1 MALVQRKIEIPYGQ
15 GDEVLEL
22 DVANLPESAETIG
35 ILQDQNCKINLWI
48 QIALEYYRQGK
59 DEAFELLISS
69 CLSSW
74 DQDRVKANL
83 ASYPDG
89 DKDRIRALDLLA
101 IYYVRKGYATK
112 NRERRRDYFA
122 RAAQKF
128 TEVDKSEFIN
138 FSKHGSE
145 YQFHLLGRAYCCLI
159 EGRTDQADAQ
169 FNFVLQQQQQSGE
182 PENVPSLLG
191 RACIEF
197 NKKEV
202 NGKRNALSLYKK
214 ALQVCPNCPAD
225 VRLGLG
231 ICFYKL
237 NMPERAEEAFSKAL
251 ALDPKCVGA
260 LTGLAVIE
268 LNKKTSASIKR
279 GIEYLSKAFRNKPT
293 DAMVLTLLADHF
305 FYANEDDKVIK
316 LATRAIENTE
326 NEATQAQAC
335 YQLARAY
342 HKKKEFDNAFEYYY
356 KATQFGGSQ
365 FFLAFYGLGQM
376 YINRRE
382 YESAIQAFETV
393 LKTNPENHETLKV
406 LASLYAHS
414 SNQTKKDQ
422 ARAYLKRVTEKKPD
436 DVEAWVELASLTE
449 HYDTPTALAAYQTSI
464 KLYESKSVPVPPEL
478 YNNIAALLFS
488 TNELDESEK
497 YYNLAL
503 ERCHKDMSKNEL
515 HYGSIIYTIRYN
527 IGRLYEA
534 KHQLTEA
541 EKTYKNILI
550 QHPMYFDCYLRLGCM
565 ERDKGLLF
573 DASDKFKETFRIEPD
588 NFEAWT
594 LIANLH
600 LSKSELTPGQK
611 KFERIL
617 ERTKNNPDCYS
628 LISVGNVWLHSQ
640 YLSKEKEKLNLQR
653 NRALLFYRSALRYDP
668 KNIYAASGI
677 GCILAVKGMF
687 NEARD
692 VFSQVREATADFPD
706 VWINI
711 AHIYVEQQQ
720 YVAAVQM
727 YENCLKKFYNN
738 SNTEILLYISRA
750 LYKANKLV
758 DCKKALLRA
767 RYINPYDLVILF
779 NLAKVLKTL
788 ARQIFE
794 DRKST
799 YQAVVT
805 AEYELKL
812 AKSYF
817 HQYADLKAQTKSEN
831 DRGLIDSTFVQRE
844 ERECADLLLQVEK
857 SIKVDAEQRDR
868 EETQRRM
875 EHEEQLAKELARKAE
890 EEQKT
895 LEEQRQKKEE
905 LENKRRELLRKQE
918 EAKQKMLQEDTGFI
932 YDDGS
937 NDGENR
943 LKRKK
948 KTKEGARKK
957 EKSDRDKDRERDS
970 KKFKSRAILP
980 SDSSSEDEE
989 DKKFESRALPSP
1001 EPSSEEEANKKTKSR
1016 AIPSWGSS
1024 SEDEE

>member
-1 MALVQRKIEIPYGQ
+1 MSHVHRKIEIPYGQ

-22 DVANLPESAETIG
+22 DVSNLPEPAETVG

-48 QIALEYYRQGK
+48 QIAIEYYRQGK
-59 DEAFELLISS
+59 DEAFELLIST
-69 CLSSW
+69 CLSNW
-74 DQDRVKANL
+74 DQDRIKLNSS
-83 ASYPDG
+83 SYPDA

-112 NRERRRDYFA
+112 NRERRRDFFA

-128 TEVDKSEFIN
+128 TEVDKSELIN

-145 YQFHLLGRAYCCLI
+145 YQFHLLGRAYCCLV

-197 NKKEV
+197 NKKEAS
-202 NGKRNALSLYKK
+202 GKRTALSLYKK

-225 VRLGLG
+225 VRLGMG

-237 NMPERAEEAFSKAL
+237 NMPDKAEEAFSKAL
-251 ALDPKCVGA
+251 SLDPKCVGA

-268 LNKKTSASIKR
+268 LNKKTNASIKR
-279 GIEYLSKAFRNKPT
+279 GIEYLSKAFKIKPT

-305 FYANEDDKVIK
+305 FYANENEKVIK
-316 LATRAIENTE
+316 LATRAMENTE

-335 YQLARAY
+335 YQLARAF
-342 HKKKEFDNAFEYYY
+342 HKKKEYDNAFEYYY

-376 YINRRE
+376 YIHRQE
-382 YESAIQAFETV
+382 YESAVQAFETV
-393 LKTNPENHETLKV
+393 LKTNPENYETLKI
-406 LASLYAHS
+406 LASLYAQS
-414 SNQTKKDQ
+414 TSQSKKDQ
-422 ARAYLKRVTEKKPD
+422 ARKYLKTVTGKRPE

-449 HYDTPTALAAYQTSI
+449 QYDTPTALAAYRTSI
-464 KLYESKSVPVPPEL
+464 KLYESRSKPVPPEL

-488 TNELDESEK
+488 TNDLDESEEFYK
-497 YYNLAL
+497 LAL
-503 ERCHKDMSKNEL
+503 QRCQEEMPNNEI
-515 HYGSIIYTIRYN
+515 HYGSIIYTIKYN
-527 IGRLYEA
+527 MGRLFEA
-534 KHQLTEA
+534 KHQLIEA
-541 EKTYKNILI
+541 EKTYKGILI
-550 QHPMYFDCYLRLGCM
+550 EHPMYFDCYLRLGCM

-588 NFEAWT
+588 NPEAWT
-594 LIANLH
+594 LIGNLH
-600 LSKSELTPGQK
+600 LSKLELTPCQK

-628 LISVGNVWLHSQ
+628 LISVGNVWLQSQ
-640 YLSKEKEKLNLQR
+640 YQNIRDKEKLNTQR
-653 NRALLFYRSALRYDP
+653 GRALLFYKAALRHDP

-677 GCILAVKGMF
+677 GCIFAVKGMF

-711 AHIYVEQQQ
+711 AHIYVEQHQ

-738 SNTEILLYISRA
+738 CNVEIYLYIARA
-750 LYKANKLV
+750 LFKANKLV
-758 DCKKALLRA
+758 ECKKALLKA
-767 RYINPYDLVILF
+767 RFINPYDLVIIF

-812 AKSYF
+812 AKAYF
-817 HQYADLKAQTKSEN
+817 HDYIQLKDKIKSEY
-831 DRGLIDSTFVQRE
+831 DRGLIDPYAAERE
-844 ERECADLLLQVEK
+844 ERDCLDLLIQVEK
-857 SIKVDAEQRDR
+857 SIKFDAERRDR
-868 EETQRRM
+868 EETNRRL
-875 EHEEQLAKELARKAE
+875 EHEKQLAMELARKAE
-890 EEQKT
+890 EEKRK
-895 LEEQRQKKEE
+895 LDEERQKKEE

-918 EAKQKMLQEDTGFI
+918 EAKQKMLQEEPGFI
-932 YDDGS
+932 NDDGS
-937 NDGENR
+937 DDGEGR
-943 LKRKK
+943 KRKK
-948 KTKEGARKK
+948 KSKEGRKKK
-957 EKSDRDKDRERDS
+957 EKSERDRDDESSERERDN
-970 KKFKSRAILP
+970 KKYKSRAYLP
-980 SDSSSEDEE
+980 SDSSSSDEG
-989 DKKFESRALPSP
+989 D
-1001 EPSSEEEANKKTKSR
+1001 
-1016 AIPSWGSS
+1016 
-1024 SEDEE
+1024 D

>member
-22 DVANLPESAETIG
+22 DIANLPEPTETVG

-48 QIALEYYRQGK
+48 QIAVEYYRQGK
-59 DEAFELLISS
+59 DDAFELLIST
-69 CLSSW
+69 CLSNW
-74 DQDRVKANL
+74 DQERVKMNL
-83 ASYPDG
+83 TSYPDG

-159 EGRTDQADAQ
+159 EGRNDQADAQ

-182 PENVPSLLG
+182 PVNVPSLLG

-197 NKKEV
+197 NKKEAK
-202 NGKRNALSLYKK
+202 GKSNALALYRK
-214 ALQVCPNCPAD
+214 ALEVCPNCPAD

-237 NMPERAEEAFSKAL
+237 NMIEKAEEALSKAL
-251 ALDPKCVGA
+251 SLDPKCVGA

-268 LNKKTSASIKR
+268 LNKKTNASIKR
-279 GIEYLSKAFRNKPT
+279 GIEYLSKAFKIKPT
-293 DAMVLTLLADHF
+293 DPMVLTLLADHF
-305 FYANEDDKVIK
+305 FYANENDKVIK
-316 LATRAIENTE
+316 LATRAMENTE
-326 NEATQAQAC
+326 NEANQAQAC
-335 YQLARAY
+335 YQLARAF
-342 HKKKEFDNAFEYYY
+342 HKKREFDNAFEYYY

-365 FFLAFYGLGQM
+365 FFLAYYGLGQM
-376 YINRRE
+376 YIHRNE
-382 YESAIQAFETV
+382 IESAIQAFETV
-393 LKTNPENHETLKV
+393 IKTNPDNHETLKI
-406 LASLYAHS
+406 LASLYARS
-414 SNQTKKDQ
+414 SHQSKKDQ
-422 ARAYLKRVTEKKPD
+422 ARTYLKKVTEKRPD
-436 DVEAWVELASLTE
+436 DAEAWIELGSLTE
-449 HYDTPTALAAYQTSI
+449 QYDTPTALSAYRTTI
-464 KLYESKSVPVPPEL
+464 KLYESRSKPVPPEV

-488 TNELDESEK
+488 IDELDESEK
-497 YYNLAL
+497 YYNLAI
-503 ERCHKDMSKNEL
+503 ERCKAEMSTNEL
-515 HYGSIIYTIRYN
+515 HYGSIIYTIKYN
-527 IGRLYEA
+527 VGRLYEA

-573 DASDKFKETFRIEPD
+573 DASDKFKETFRIEPE
-588 NFEAWT
+588 NMEAWT

-600 LSKSELTPGQK
+600 LSKLELTPCQK

-617 ERTKNNPDCYS
+617 DRTKNNPDLYS
-628 LISVGNVWLHSQ
+628 LIAVGNVWLQSQ
-640 YLSKEKEKLNLQR
+640 YLIKDKDKDREKLNVQR
-653 NRALLFYRSALRYDP
+653 GRALLFYRAALRYDP
-668 KNIYAASGI
+668 KNIWAASGI
-677 GCILAVKGMF
+677 GCIFAVKGMY

-738 SNTEILLYISRA
+738 SNTEILLYIARA
-750 LYKANKLV
+750 LFKANKLAE
-758 DCKKALLRA
+758 CKKALLRA
-767 RYINPYDLVILF
+767 RYISPHDLIILL
-779 NLAKVLKTL
+779 NLGKVLKAV
-788 ARQIFE
+788 ARQTFE
-794 DRKST
+794 DKKST

-817 HQYADLKAQTKSEN
+817 KNYADLYDKIKCES
-831 DRGLIDSTFVQRE
+831 DRGLFDLSKDQVIQKE
-844 ERECADLLLQVEK
+844 ERECTDLLLNVEK

-868 EETQRRM
+868 EESQRRL
-875 EHEEQLAKELARKAE
+875 EHEEQLARELARKAE
-890 EEQKT
+890 EEQKK
-895 LEEQRQKKEE
+895 LEEERLRKEE
-905 LENKRRELLRKQE
+905 LENKRKQLLLKQE
-918 EAKQKMLQEDTGFI
+918 EAKQKMHQEDTGFI
-932 YDDGS
+932 ADGS
-937 NDGENR
+937 DDGENR
-943 LKRKK
+943 PKRKK
-948 KTKEGARKK
+948 KLKDSGKKK
-957 EKSDRDKDRERDS
+957 EKISPEKDQKS
-970 KKFKSRAILP
+970 GYKSRAIL
-980 SDSSSEDEE
+980 SSSSSSSENE
-989 DKKFESRALPSP
+989 D
-1001 EPSSEEEANKKTKSR
+1001 
-1016 AIPSWGSS
+1016 
-1024 SEDEE
+1024 